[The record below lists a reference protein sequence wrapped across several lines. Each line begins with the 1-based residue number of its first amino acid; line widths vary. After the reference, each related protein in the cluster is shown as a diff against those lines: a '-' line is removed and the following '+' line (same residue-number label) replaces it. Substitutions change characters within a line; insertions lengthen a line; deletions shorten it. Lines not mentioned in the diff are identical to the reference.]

1 MYNTLKTCGF
11 KALPSVISLL
21 ILKSEMEEYTYKTIK
36 NPSEGLFKDKGS
48 KFMAFAYPVI
58 SEDEAKMHLNE
69 LRKEHHSARH
79 HCWAYKIDG
88 LNRSSDDGEPTNS
101 AGKPILGQIEAFNV
115 TNVAIIVVR
124 YFGGVLLGVG
134 GLMQAYKEAAKSAL
148 QNAEIVKKEYMCGFS
163 ISFSYEQNSA
173 VMNVLKRNKAEII
186 SQDFSEACS
195 FRCRVSREKSQQ
207 CISALENIC
216 KVVIENE

>member
-1 MYNTLKTCGF
+1 MYNTLKTCRF
-11 KALPSVISLL
+11 KAFPSVNSLL

-48 KFMAFAYPVI
+48 KFIAFAYPVL
-58 SEDEAKMHLNE
+58 SEEEAKTHLNE

-88 LNRSSDDGEPTNS
+88 LSRSSDDGEPTNS

-134 GLMQAYKEAAKSAL
+134 GLMQAYKEAAKDAL
-148 QNAEIVKKEYMCGFS
+148 QHAEIVEKEYMCNFS
-163 ISFSYEQNSA
+163 ISFPYEQNSA
-173 VMNVLKRNKAEII
+173 VMNILKRNKAEII
-186 SQDFSEACS
+186 SQDFSEACA

-216 KVVIENE
+216 EVNLENE